1 MKRYLFFGF
10 CVALYQINT
19 ALATNLQP
27 PVIVTATRTAQT
39 ADETLASATV
49 ITQADIAR
57 LQARSVEDLL
67 RGIPGLNIVNNGGA
81 GKQTSFF
88 LRGTESDHIL
98 VLIDGVR
105 VGSVTSGTTS
115 FENIS

>member
-1 MKRYLFFGF
+1 MKLFLFFVIHV
-10 CVALYQINT
+10 VAFQASYTFANNI
-19 ALATNLQP
+19 QP
-27 PVIVTATRTAQT
+27 PVIVTATRTAQS
-39 ADETLASATV
+39 ADETLASTTV
-49 ITQADIAR
+49 ITKADIAR

-67 RGIPGLNIVNNGGA
+67 RGVPGLNIVNSGGP
-81 GKQTSFF
+81 GKQTAFF

-115 FENIS
+115 